1 MSKVHFEKKSLKKVI
16 IALEMIFLASLCALA
31 FVTYRN
37 SRPVAFKTSG
47 VKVVAK
53 DQGVDFKLE
62 RIEKKTDGGRD
73 YITLKG
79 WIVEKNVDSKA
90 SDTIK
95 VVLMDINTGKC
106 YSIPTTRQLRQTV
119 TKQFYDGSNYDESGF
134 EAKVWLGKEINESS
148 EYQVLIYLNNNQGK
162 KLADTQT
169 GVFGWISSHPS

>member
-53 DQGVDFKLE
+53 DQGVDLKLE

-119 TKQFYDGSNYDESGF
+119 TKQFYDGTNYDESGF
-134 EAKVWLGKEINESS
+134 EAKVQLGNEINESS

>member
-119 TKQFYDGSNYDESGF
+119 TKQFYDGTNYDESGF
-134 EAKVWLGKEINESS
+134 EAKVQLGNEINESS

-169 GVFGWISSHPS
+169 GVFGWISSHQS

>member
-1 MSKVHFEKKSLKKVI
+1 MSKVHFEKKNWKSIV
-16 IALEMIFLASLCALA
+16 IALEIVFLAGLCALA
-31 FVTYRN
+31 IITYKN
-37 SRPVAFKTSG
+37 SKPVVFKTSG

-62 RIEKKTDGGRD
+62 RIEKNADGGRD

-79 WIVEKNVDSKA
+79 WIVEKNVDSKS

-95 VVLMDINTGKC
+95 VVLMDINTGRC

-119 TKQFYDGSNYDESGF
+119 TKQFYDGTNYDESGF
-134 EAKVWLGKEINESS
+134 EAKVQLGKEINTSS
-148 EYQVLIYLNNNQGK
+148 EYQVLIYLNNKQGK

-169 GVFGWISSHPS
+169 GVFTWINSHPS

>member
-119 TKQFYDGSNYDESGF
+119 TKQFYDGTNYDESGF

-148 EYQVLIYLNNNQGK
+148 EYQVLIYLNNYQGK

-169 GVFGWISSHPS
+169 GVFGRISSHPS